1 MYRIFFCITHIAGSD
16 YNPVT
21 NQVLTFT
28 STSSQRQ
35 CINIGIIDDA
45 LPEPTEDFLVQ
56 LSQAATQEINQ
67 AIVSIT
73 DNDGR

>member
-1 MYRIFFCITHIAGSD
+1 MT
-16 YNPVT
+16 NPE
-21 NQVLTFT
+21 LTLNFN

-45 LPEPTEDFLVQ
+45 MPEPTEDFFVQ

-67 AIVSIT
+67 AMVSIA
-73 DNDGR
+73 DNDGIVVEL